1 MQIEEIE
8 SKRDNGPKFD
18 YTRRGEE
25 VRRLAQTAGAEH
37 VAGGAAGRSRAAARP
52 ATINTTD
59 ETNFSEEALS
69 SLSGASLLKGSKRT
83 ESVINGLEQ
92 SFQGNTQDQNHQHK
106 GRHQNL
112 PDLRRA

>member
-37 VAGGAAGRSRAAARP
+37 AAGRSQAAASP

-69 SLSGASLLKGSKRT
+69 SLSGASLLEGSKRT

-106 GRHQNL
+106 GRHQNR
-112 PDLRRA
+112 PNLRQA